1 MKGRRLVG
9 NQGRRLG
16 PIAAA
21 FGVVFCLIGLAAPC
35 EADGGEARADA
46 DPVGIPGPGAAVGL
60 RSQRPAEPGSRI
72 TLRLDQ
78 SVKPGSHYLWVQTVG
93 PPLDLGERTN
103 PELRLTVPRGAEA
116 LGFLL
121 IVADERGI
129 RTSQV
134 DVPIAPPPHSEAD
147 AGGGTRGEAAAPMA
161 DAGDDLLGLVGHRLT
176 LNGSASRPRAGL
188 AYRWLQVGGPEIRS
202 PVESGSFFSFIPGA
216 PGVYRFALVVARQD
230 RISPPDY
237 VNVTVGSPPGPSSA
251 TAPAGDEVD
260 AIVGPALAV
269 LEDASALAG
278 PLAEAFDAAS
288 FRMDLYQSY
297 AEIYLELS
305 RRLDA
310 IMPQDAARRAR
321 WSTAVFEPLTRIL
334 IVRMLPTG
342 LDLRSP
348 AGQSAPLTLVQK
360 RELKSQFERAA
371 RLLRSVQARR

>member
-1 MKGRRLVG
+1 MGK
-9 NQGRRLG
+9 QGRRLG
-16 PIAAA
+16 PIVASVGA
-21 FGVVFCLIGLAAPC
+21 VFCLVGLAAAC
-35 EADGGEARADA
+35 EASGGEARADA
-46 DPVGIPGPGAAVGL
+46 DPVGISGPGATVGL
-60 RSQRPAEPGSRI
+60 RSQKPAEPGSRV

-93 PPLDLGERTN
+93 PPIDLGEPTN

-129 RTSQV
+129 RTSRV
-134 DVPIAPPPHSEAD
+134 DVPIAPPSHPEAD
-147 AGGGTRGEAAAPMA
+147 AGGTSRGEATAPMA

-202 PVESGSFFSFIPGA
+202 PVESGSFYSFIPGA

-237 VNVTVGSPPGPSSA
+237 VNVTVGSPPGTATSPSSA
-251 TAPAGDEVD
+251 PASAGDEVD
-260 AIVGPALAV
+260 AIVGSSLAAM
-269 LEDASALAG
+269 EDAPALAG

-297 AEIYLELS
+297 AEIYVELS

-321 WSTAVFEPLTRIL
+321 WSAAVFEPLTRIL

-342 LDLRSP
+342 LDLRSA
-348 AGQSAPLTLVQK
+348 AGQSAPLTIVQK
-360 RELKSQFERAA
+360 RELKNQFERTA